1 MVNLK
6 NLKEDIIFDINK
18 NELKDENIIMFKFEN
33 LISPLDIFES
43 PDGRKLGILL
53 KDMIVEEFE

>member
-1 MVNLK
+1 MVLN

-53 KDMIVEEFE
+53 KDMIIEEFE